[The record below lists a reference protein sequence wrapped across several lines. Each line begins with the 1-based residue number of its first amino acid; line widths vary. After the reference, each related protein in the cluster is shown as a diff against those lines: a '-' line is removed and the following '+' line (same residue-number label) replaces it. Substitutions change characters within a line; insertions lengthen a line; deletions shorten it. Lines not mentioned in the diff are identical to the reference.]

1 MYVVL
6 LFLAGLLTSVKSFDD
21 EDKACDYADSL
32 LDKHDFG
39 DEDDDVLVWDTKK
52 DEAIYDPLD
61 EEGDEE
67 GNQGGG
73 EEDEH

>member
-21 EDKACDYADSL
+21 EEKACDYADSL
-32 LDKHDFG
+32 LDKHEFK

-61 EEGDEE
+61 EEGDGEE
-67 GNQGGG
+67 EDSSGG
-73 EEDEH
+73 EEE

>member
-6 LFLAGLLTSVKSFDD
+6 MFLGGLLTSVKDFDD
-21 EDKACDYADSL
+21 EDKACDHADSL
-32 LDKHDFG
+32 LDKHEFE

-61 EEGDEE
+61 EEEGDEE
-67 GNQGGG
+67 NQSGGD
-73 EEDEH
+73 EE